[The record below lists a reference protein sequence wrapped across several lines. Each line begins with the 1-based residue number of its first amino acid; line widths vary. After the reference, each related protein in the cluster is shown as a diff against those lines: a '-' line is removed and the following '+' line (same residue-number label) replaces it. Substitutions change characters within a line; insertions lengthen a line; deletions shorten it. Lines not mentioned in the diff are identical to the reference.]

1 MQIKP
6 FILSA
11 PMTAVV
17 AIAVSVRSVCGEGF
31 SRFWIFLRAV
41 LISLLRVLI
50 VLPR

>member
-31 SRFWIFLRAV
+31 SRFWIFFACGV
-41 LISLLRVLI
+41 DFSLACFDCI
-50 VLPR
+50 T